1 MNYNLI
7 QTIIGFLGL
16 ISIILL
22 WWQIKSQLEW
32 NKINLS
38 LNKIDLSLLETNG
51 KFISDS
57 GIDMEE
63 WTLSDNDYNKLTDT
77 QNTGLLYK
85 VYDILDMFEYF
96 STLYVMNVL
105 NKFLAYESYS
115 ENILFFYSK
124 FNKIIDFCRS
134 KNDPFYYKNFEI
146 CASYFSKIKFNE
158 QKKYDNK
165 IRKFEKLKQKTMN
178 KLEKFQK
185 EIRHKPSIIN

>member
-1 MNYNLI
+1 MNYDLI

-16 ISIILL
+16 ITIILL

-38 LNKIDLSLLETNG
+38 LNKIDLLLLEKNG
-51 KFISDS
+51 RFISDY

-63 WTLSDNDYNKLTDT
+63 WILRDNDYKKLIDV
-77 QNTGLLYK
+77 QNTEVLYK

-115 ENILFFYSK
+115 ENVLFFYSK

-146 CASYFSKIKFNE
+146 CANDFSKIKFNE

-165 IRKFEKLKQKTMN
+165 IIKFEKLKQKTMN
-178 KLEKFQK
+178 ELEKMQK
-185 EIRHKPSIIN
+185 EKRHKPSIIN